1 MVSAAV
7 QASMVAIYANMN
19 EMRSGPQELLA
30 DLISAPRSSNGVARL
45 RVMPC
50 RAVAPAEPPG
60 GMMPIVAK
68 RKVRAMAVTGGPRR
82 RPTAVD
88 FPRNWAIVAHMSTAE
103 AFPMSSVADIS
114 GLEGDGSEFEVG
126 RDTADSSVE
135 LRWLGLFACLV
146 WIVAAPLSR

>member
-1 MVSAAV
+1 MVNAAV
-7 QASMVAIYANMN
+7 HANTVAAEANMN
-19 EMRSGPQELLA
+19 EMRSGPQDFCA
-30 DLISAPRSSNGVARL
+30 DLISAPSSSRGVARL

-60 GMMPIVAK
+60 GMMPMVAK

-114 GLEGDGSEFEVG
+114 GLEGDGSEIEDG
-126 RDTADSSVE
+126 RDKADSSVE
-135 LRWLGLFACLV
+135 LTCLGLLACLV
-146 WIVAAPLSR
+146 WIVASHSS